1 MHEFSIARSMV
12 DAACAEAK
20 RVGASRVS
28 RLICRIGVLR
38 EAEDW
43 LMQQAFYSAKTGTL
57 CADGDL
63 SIEKTYMRACCPRCR
78 ERFNVLA
85 WEWHCPACGSL
96 ADGAAGGDELELV
109 SIEAEL
115 PDGD

>member
-1 MHEFSIARSMV
+1 MV

-20 RVGASRVS
+20 RVGASRVR
-28 RLICRIGVLR
+28 RLICRIGALR
-38 EAEDW
+38 QVDDW
-43 LMQQAFYSAKTGTL
+43 LMQQAFDSLKTGTL

-63 SIEKTYMRACCPRCR
+63 SIEKTYLQARCPRCR
-78 ERFNVLA
+78 ERFNVRG
-85 WEWHCPACGSL
+85 WEWHCPVCGSMV
-96 ADGAAGGDELELV
+96 DGAGGGDELELV